1 MCGWGL
7 CTFGDS
13 GFFLDK
19 SVARFGGAVFCA
31 LMVVRSFCVR
41 CAGECGMLVVL
52 EVRLFG
58 SV

>member
-1 MCGWGL
+1 MMCGWGL

-13 GFFLDK
+13 GSFGQKCCEVWWHSFL
-19 SVARFGGAVFCA
+19 RFDGCA
-31 LMVVRSFCVR
+31 QFCVR
-41 CAGECGMLVVL
+41 CVGECGMLVVL